1 MKRTVTTNY
10 GLAGG
15 KLDATK
21 HVARQQPG
29 DDGYVNADMYNRP
42 LDTWLSKN
50 GHGHHPP
57 LERR

>member
-50 GHGHHPP
+50 GQGQA
-57 LERR
+57 